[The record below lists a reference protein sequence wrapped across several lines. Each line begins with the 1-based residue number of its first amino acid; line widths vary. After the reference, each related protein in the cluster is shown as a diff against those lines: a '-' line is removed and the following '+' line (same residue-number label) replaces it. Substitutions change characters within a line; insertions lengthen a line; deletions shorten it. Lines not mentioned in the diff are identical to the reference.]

1 MNENDPIDQ
10 LFAVILK
17 LSPKFSAAVLKQA
30 EAEVRAKFGGER
42 HYIAKRKKH
51 PSESQKAE
59 IFKDGVSSMT
69 TEEVCEKHQITR
81 GTLYRHLKRG

>member
-10 LFAVILK
+10 LFAAILK
-17 LSPKFSAAVLKQA
+17 LSPKFSAAVLRQA

-59 IFKDGVSSMT
+59 IFKDGVSGADT
-69 TEEVCEKHQITR
+69 KVVCEKYQIDR
-81 GTLYRHLKRG
+81 ATLYRHLKRG

>member
-10 LFAVILK
+10 IFAVILR
-17 LSPKFSAAVLKQA
+17 LSPKFSEAVRRQA
-30 EAEVRAKFGGER
+30 EAEIRAKFGGER
-42 HYIAKRKKH
+42 HYIAKKKKH
-51 PSESQKAE
+51 PSETQRAE
-59 IFKDGVSSMT
+59 IFRDGVSSMS